1 MQSINKPIITE
12 KTLQEARSGRYA
24 FEVEIGMNKNEIKRV
39 TEKMFGV
46 NVINVKTMRVPGKT
60 YRTGKK
66 WIKRERHDW
75 KKAFVAVKEGQKIS
89 LFDTKTS

>member
-1 MQSINKPIITE
+1 MQAINRPIITE
-12 KTLQEARSGRYA
+12 KTLQEAKRGRYV
-24 FEVEIGMNKNEIKRV
+24 FKVGIGMNKNEIKQV

-46 NVINVKTMRVPGKT
+46 SVINVKTMRVSGKT

-75 KKAFVAVKEGQKIS
+75 KKAIVVVKEGQKIS